1 MKREGD
7 EPVKRAPLAARAS
20 PELTTFRSMGWAG
33 LTAERGGAETRVP
46 GRPQADV
53 SLPVVSMPAYR
64 SLRDFVVSVGEMLL
78 LLRRTVVAALRPP
91 FDYGPE
97 LVHQFLFA
105 LRVGWFPMIIA
116 SLAFTYG
123 PAGVQVGDFLNLL
136 GAMDRL
142 GGIFVIIV
150 MREFAPLVCA
160 IVMAGVAGTAMTA
173 DLGARK
179 IREEI
184 DALVVLGVDPIKS
197 LVVPRFIALTALT
210 PLFSIYALLFGTL
223 GGVLVTLSNGAQLGP
238 FFSTFFAQ
246 ASIPEFEAMLL
257 KSAIFGATI
266 AIVCCYKGLTASGGP
281 EGVGRAVNHAVVI
294 AFIAIGAIDYA
305 FTQTLLATHPA
316 LNAPR

>member
-1 MKREGD
+1 MDVVLRHGYV
-7 EPVKRAPLAARAS
+7 PVSEFVR
-20 PELTTFRSMGWAG
+20 TI
-33 LTAERGGAETRVP
+33 GAMV
-46 GRPQADV
+46 
-53 SLPVVSMPAYR
+53 
-64 SLRDFVVSVGEMLL
+64 LL
-78 LLRRTVVAALRPP
+78 FRRTVGAALTPP
-91 FDYGPE
+91 YSYGAE
-97 LVHQFLFA
+97 LVDQFLFA
-105 LRVGWFPMIIA
+105 LRLGWFPMILA

-123 PAGVQVGDFLNLL
+123 PAGIEVGDFLNLL

-142 GGIFVIIV
+142 GGLFVIIV

-197 LVVPRFIALTALT
+197 LVVPRFLSLMLLT

-223 GGVLVTLSNGAQLGP
+223 GGVLVTLSNHAQIGP

-246 ASIPEFEAMLL
+246 ASTAEFVAMFV
-257 KSAIFGATI
+257 KSTLFGAMI
-266 AIVCCYKGLTASGGP
+266 AIVCCYKGLTASGGA
-281 EGVGRAVNHAVVI
+281 EGVGRAVNQAVVI
-294 AFIAIGAIDYA
+294 AFLGIGAIDYV

-316 LNAPR
+316 LNTPR